1 MPDPILIIMLVLV
14 VGMFWFTGRNARK
27 RQKEMADLRE
37 SLQPGLQVMTASGYV
52 GTVVSVDG
60 DLVTL
65 ESEDGART
73 KWVAAAIA
81 KPYEASPA
89 VGTVETAA
97 SPEDAPQG
105 SATTGFVVPDNISSL
120 ITKPGDD
127 PAAGFNDSKSTRE
140 DKTDEN
146 K

>member
-1 MPDPILIIMLVLV
+1 MPDPFLIIMLVLV

-27 RQKEMADLRE
+27 RQKDMAELRE

-65 ESEDGART
+65 ESDEGSRT

-81 KPYEASPA
+81 KPYEATPA
-89 VGTVETAA
+89 AGTVEATATPD
-97 SPEDAPQG
+97 SAPQE
-105 SATTGFVVPDNISSL
+105 STTTGFVVPDNISSL

-127 PAAGFNDSKSTRE
+127 PAAGFNDSKSNGE